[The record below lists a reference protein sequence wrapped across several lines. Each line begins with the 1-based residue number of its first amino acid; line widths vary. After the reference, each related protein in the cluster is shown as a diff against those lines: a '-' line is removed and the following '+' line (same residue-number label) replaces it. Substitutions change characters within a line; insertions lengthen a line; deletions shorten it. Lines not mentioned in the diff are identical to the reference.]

1 MRLMYEPEYPS
12 RQARKIVYARLEVEV
27 MDWVRDHS
35 DLSPELRDLCLQIE
49 QQIDRERANL

>member
-12 RQARKIVYARLEVEV
+12 RQARKIAYARLEIEV

-35 DLSPELRDLCLQIE
+35 DLSPELLQIE